1 MPIPQNFERAQLV
14 VDGGEPIEC
23 AFNPQEYS
31 ITKTNVWTIKP
42 VTGTDT
48 PKPEFGGGM
57 PWTIRVQLL
66 LDSSLLGADK
76 SIKDDAIK
84 LLKMMESGGGGGG
97 GSAPPM
103 VTFKWGSIE
112 SPKMVGSS
120 LSIRFVMFRPNGE
133 PARALVDLELTQSE
147 QAQPGQN
154 PTTRAIA
161 GLKVHTVTDGDSL
174 RLPDVCTLAVGYRAK
189 TEGNAFQALDDSK
202 FEVGAKLEVKL
213 GSADERQTTTIFKGE
228 IVTVEPDF
236 QAGGVS
242 MVVRAYDKS
251 HRMMRAR
258 KQRTFLNKTVSD
270 IVSQI
275 CREYGLSASTTPSGG
290 PLDSILQHNETDWDF
305 IWRLARRVGFEFL
318 VTDESQAKFGP
329 PELGGEIEL
338 SYPEDLH
345 TFRPRITAVQ

>member
-42 VTGTDT
+42 VTGNDT

-66 LDSSLLGADK
+66 LDSRCQAADE

-84 LLKMMESGGGGGG
+84 LLKMMEAGGGGGG
-97 GSAPPM
+97 GSAPPF

-120 LSIRFVMFRPNGE
+120 LSIRFILFRPNGE
-133 PARALVDLELTQSE
+133 PSRALVDLELTQSE

-161 GLKVHTVTDGDSL
+161 GMKVHTRHRR
-174 RLPDVCTLAVGYRAK
+174 RLAAVHRLQDTTATPRA
-189 TEGNAFQALDDSK
+189 
-202 FEVGAKLEVKL
+202 GAR
-213 GSADERQTTTIFKGE
+213 SPRPT
-228 IVTVEPDF
+228 
-236 QAGGVS
+236 
-242 MVVRAYDKS
+242 
-251 HRMMRAR
+251 
-258 KQRTFLNKTVSD
+258 
-270 IVSQI
+270 
-275 CREYGLSASTTPSGG
+275 ASTTRS
-290 PLDSILQHNETDWDF
+290 
-305 IWRLARRVGFEFL
+305 RCA
-318 VTDESQAKFGP
+318 AA
-329 PELGGEIEL
+329 PELTIPSLE
-338 SYPEDLH
+338 
-345 TFRPRITAVQ
+345 T

>member
-14 VDGGEPIEC
+14 VDGGDPIEC

-97 GSAPPM
+97 GSAPPF

-112 SPKMVGSS
+112 SPKTVGSS
-120 LSIRFVMFRPNGE
+120 LRIQFVMFRPNGE
-133 PARALVDLELTQSE
+133 PSRALVDLELTQAE

-174 RLPDVCTLAVGYRAK
+174 PSLAHGYYGEPTRWRVIAEANGIDDPLRLVSGREL
-189 TEGNAFQALDDSK
+189 
-202 FEVGAKLEVKL
+202 
-213 GSADERQTTTIFKGE
+213 TI
-228 IVTVEPDF
+228 
-236 QAGGVS
+236 
-242 MVVRAYDKS
+242 
-251 HRMMRAR
+251 
-258 KQRTFLNKTVSD
+258 
-270 IVSQI
+270 
-275 CREYGLSASTTPSGG
+275 
-290 PLDSILQHNETDWDF
+290 
-305 IWRLARRVGFEFL
+305 
-318 VTDESQAKFGP
+318 
-329 PELGGEIEL
+329 
-338 SYPEDLH
+338 
-345 TFRPRITAVQ
+345 PRIDA

>member
-14 VDGGEPIEC
+14 IDGGDPIQC

-66 LDSSLLGADK
+66 LDASLQGADA

-97 GSAPPM
+97 GSGPPT

-120 LSIRFVMFRPNGE
+120 LTIRFVMFRPNGE

-147 QAQPGQN
+147 QATAGQN

-161 GLKVHTVTDGDSL
+161 GLKVHTRHRRRLAAVG
-174 RLPDVCTLAVGYRAK
+174 RLPELRRRHALAQDRRGQRDRQPVRR
-189 TEGNAFQALDDSK
+189 
-202 FEVGAKLEVKL
+202 
-213 GSADERQTTTIFKGE
+213 SAAAPSSPSRRSR
-228 IVTVEPDF
+228 PD
-236 QAGGVS
+236 AV
-242 MVVRAYDKS
+242 
-251 HRMMRAR
+251 
-258 KQRTFLNKTVSD
+258 
-270 IVSQI
+270 
-275 CREYGLSASTTPSGG
+275 ASTTRPALQDRDRRRRS
-290 PLDSILQHNETDWDF
+290 SI
-305 IWRLARRVGFEFL
+305 R
-318 VTDESQAKFGP
+318 S
-329 PELGGEIEL
+329 EIEL
-338 SYPEDLH
+338 
-345 TFRPRITAVQ
+345 RPRHQDHRLAAAARRLHRLGRLSAQDRGQPLPGPRRHQVPDRRSRSRSSSARSRRPRPSSCSRARSSRSSPTSRPAASRWSCAPTTARTG

>member
-14 VDGGEPIEC
+14 VDGGDPIEC

-66 LDSSLLGADK
+66 LDSSLLGDDK

-97 GSAPPM
+97 GSAPPF

-120 LSIRFVMFRPNGE
+120 LSIRFIMFRPNGE

-147 QAQPGQN
+147 QAQQGQN

-174 RLPDVCTLAVGYRAK
+174 QSVSYANYGDATRWRTIAEANGIDNPLA
-189 TEGNAFQALDDSK
+189 L
-202 FEVGAKLEVKL
+202 
-213 GSADERQTTTIFKGE
+213 
-228 IVTVEPDF
+228 
-236 QAGGVS
+236 
-242 MVVRAYDKS
+242 
-251 HRMMRAR
+251 
-258 KQRTFLNKTVSD
+258 
-270 IVSQI
+270 
-275 CREYGLSASTTPSGG
+275 
-290 PLDSILQHNETDWDF
+290 
-305 IWRLARRVGFEFL
+305 RRG
-318 VTDESQAKFGP
+318 T
-329 PELGGEIEL
+329 EL
-338 SYPEDLH
+338 SIPTLE
-345 TFRPRITAVQ
+345 T

>member
-14 VDGGEPIEC
+14 VDGGDPIQC

-76 SIKDDAIK
+76 SIKDDAVK

-97 GSAPPM
+97 GSAPPF

-120 LSIRFVMFRPNGE
+120 LSIRFIMFRPNGD
-133 PARALVDLELTQSE
+133 PSRALVDLELTQSE
-147 QAQPGQN
+147 QAQAGHN

-161 GLKVHTVTDGDSL
+161 GMKVHTVTDGDSL
-174 RLPDVCTLAVGYRAK
+174 PSVAYKSYGDATRWRTIAEANGIDDPLELRRGHQLTIPTL
-189 TEGNAFQALDDSK
+189 
-202 FEVGAKLEVKL
+202 
-213 GSADERQTTTIFKGE
+213 
-228 IVTVEPDF
+228 
-236 QAGGVS
+236 
-242 MVVRAYDKS
+242 
-251 HRMMRAR
+251 
-258 KQRTFLNKTVSD
+258 
-270 IVSQI
+270 
-275 CREYGLSASTTPSGG
+275 
-290 PLDSILQHNETDWDF
+290 ET
-305 IWRLARRVGFEFL
+305 
-318 VTDESQAKFGP
+318 
-329 PELGGEIEL
+329 
-338 SYPEDLH
+338 
-345 TFRPRITAVQ
+345 